1 VADQE
6 AISKGTEN
14 LSKRALSFY
23 NHFENLAAHYA
34 QYKKRFSYYWND
46 IVAYCNY
53 FIHAEDS
60 VIEIGC
66 GNGDALSKL
75 KGSKKVG
82 IDFSPAMIKIAQEQY
97 PALTFH
103 QMDAANITLN
113 ETFDVVIISNSIGYF
128 DNIEDV
134 LLSVRSVC
142 HDRTKIIITYYNQF
156 WEPLINLAE
165 TIGIK
170 KKSPVQNWLSTQD
183 IQNFLYLSGFETY
196 KTKLRMIL
204 PFYIPLLSWFFNQFL
219 CNLPLFNRLGLSK
232 FVFARPMPMH
242 SSAEVSQQYS
252 TTIVIPARNESGNI
266 EDAILRIPNFGKH
279 LEIIFVEGNS
289 TDDTWTTIQAVQK
302 KYAHS
307 HDIKITQQE
316 GKGKGDAVRKGY
328 AMAQGDILMILDA
341 DLTVPPEDLPKFYDA
356 LATGKGEFINGSRL
370 IYPMES
376 QAMRFLNTLGN
387 KFFSKVFSWLLE
399 QPIKDTLCGTKVMFR
414 KDYNRLIA
422 NRSFFGEF
430 DPFGDFDLLFGAY
443 KLNLKIIDLP
453 ILYRDRTYGDTN
465 ISRFKH
471 GWLLL
476 RMCWFAAGK
485 IKFW

>member
-1 VADQE
+1 
-6 AISKGTEN
+6 
-14 LSKRALSFY
+14 
-23 NHFENLAAHYA
+23 
-34 QYKKRFSYYWND
+34 
-46 IVAYCNY
+46 
-53 FIHAEDS
+53 
-60 VIEIGC
+60 
-66 GNGDALSKL
+66 
-75 KGSKKVG
+75 
-82 IDFSPAMIKIAQEQY
+82 
-97 PALTFH
+97 
-103 QMDAANITLN
+103 
-113 ETFDVVIISNSIGYF
+113 
-128 DNIEDV
+128 
-134 LLSVRSVC
+134 
-142 HDRTKIIITYYNQF
+142 
-156 WEPLINLAE
+156 
-165 TIGIK
+165 
-170 KKSPVQNWLSTQD
+170 
-183 IQNFLYLSGFETY
+183 
-196 KTKLRMIL
+196 
-204 PFYIPLLSWFFNQFL
+204 
-219 CNLPLFNRLGLSK
+219 
-232 FVFARPMPMH
+232 
-242 SSAEVSQQYS
+242 
-252 TTIVIPARNESGNI
+252 
-266 EDAILRIPNFGKH
+266 
-279 LEIIFVEGNS
+279 
-289 TDDTWTTIQAVQK
+289 
-302 KYAHS
+302 
-307 HDIKITQQE
+307 
-316 GKGKGDAVRKGY
+316 
-328 AMAQGDILMILDA
+328 MAQGDILMILDA